1 MAKAHNLKLKN
12 IYKHAINGYAAI
24 IEPDKLEKV
33 INDKRVQYV
42 VQDKLVVIDFCFS
55 SRRRHT
61 RSLRDWSSTCALPIS
76 PFSGAKSEGGG
87 GTGHE
92 VGAATKGDRDGEV
105 GNIYH
110 LFEKKG
116 GAPSEKSTVDPFP

>member
-61 RSLRDWSSTCALPIS
+61 RSLRDWSSTCALPIYRRT
-76 PFSGAKSEGGG
+76 PTA
-87 GTGHE
+87 GTR
-92 VGAATKGDRDGEV
+92 ATATRSRSRGWRVPWSSAG
-105 GNIYH
+105 
-110 LFEKKG
+110 
-116 GAPSEKSTVDPFP
+116 